1 VYDLGNPKIV
11 LVLLVYDLGNPKIVL
26 VLLVYDLDIL
36 KIVLLDEDFALD
48 NYYFEDLRM
57 RNDYHNDVGL
67 DHLDKV

>member
-11 LVLLVYDLGNPKIVL
+11 LVHVG
-26 VLLVYDLDIL
+26 YDLDIL

-57 RNDYHNDVGL
+57 RDDYHNDVGL